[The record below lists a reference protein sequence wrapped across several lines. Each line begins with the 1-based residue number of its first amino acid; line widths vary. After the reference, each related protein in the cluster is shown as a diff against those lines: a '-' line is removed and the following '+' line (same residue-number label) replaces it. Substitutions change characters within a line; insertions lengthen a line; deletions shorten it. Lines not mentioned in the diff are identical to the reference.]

1 MPMSRAQSDSEVAC
15 KTQEK
20 KALYLRCRS
29 AYFLVVGQQLLG
41 RCNMPRYLVL
51 ANQTAASP
59 ELTSA
64 VREIVAQDADTEF
77 VLLVPATPVEDLLD
91 WQDGDSETIA
101 MRTAQAAKDHLA
113 GAGAKVAR
121 TEVGDASPVKAIENE
136 LEQHQEK
143 YDGIIISTL
152 PLQRSRWVALDQPR
166 RIERRFKVP
175 VRHVVGHSVTMTRQ
189 DLINGLNEDLN
200 LELETLLRS
209 VYHAAAGRGMLGH
222 ELRELLKKELP
233 GELEHASFLAD
244 KIVALGGEVHIR
256 PAMPAEFGPARD
268 LLQQNIAAEKKIIGN
283 YARRIDQAA
292 EFGDK
297 GLAIRLE
304 NMLAAETDH
313 LEQLERLGR

>member
-1 MPMSRAQSDSEVAC
+1 M
-15 KTQEK
+15 T
-20 KALYLRCRS
+20 
-29 AYFLVVGQQLLG
+29 
-41 RCNMPRYLVL
+41 RYLVL

-136 LEQHQEK
+136 LERHQET

-175 VRHVVGHSVTMTRQ
+175 VRHVVGHSVTMSRE

-200 LELETLLRS
+200 LELEALLRS

-233 GELEHASFLAD
+233 SELDHATFLAD
-244 KIVALGGEVHIR
+244 KIIALGGELRIR
-256 PAMPAEFGPARD
+256 PAMPAEFSAARE
-268 LLQQNIAAEKKIIGN
+268 LLQQNIAAERKIIGN
-283 YARRIDQAA
+283 YAKRIEQAA

-304 NMLAAETDH
+304 NILASETDH

>member
-1 MPMSRAQSDSEVAC
+1 
-15 KTQEK
+15 
-20 KALYLRCRS
+20 
-29 AYFLVVGQQLLG
+29 
-41 RCNMPRYLVL
+41 MPRYLVL

-59 ELTSA
+59 ELASA
-64 VREIVAQDADTEF
+64 IREIVAQDSDTEF

-175 VRHVVGHSVTMTRQ
+175 VRHVVGHSVTMTRE

-233 GELEHASFLAD
+233 GELEHATFLAD

-256 PAMPAEFGPARD
+256 PAMPAQFGAARE
-268 LLQQNIAAEKKIIGN
+268 LLQQNIAAERKIIGN
-283 YARRIDQAA
+283 YARRIEQAA

-304 NMLAAETDH
+304 NMLSAETDH

>member
-1 MPMSRAQSDSEVAC
+1 
-15 KTQEK
+15 
-20 KALYLRCRS
+20 
-29 AYFLVVGQQLLG
+29 
-41 RCNMPRYLVL
+41 MPRYLIL

-64 VREIVAQDADTEF
+64 VREIVAKDAETEF

-91 WQDGDSETIA
+91 WQDGDSGTIA
-101 MRTAQAAKDHLA
+101 KRTAQAAQDHLA
-113 GAGAKVAR
+113 GVGAKVAR

-136 LEQHQEK
+136 MEQHQEK

-166 RIERRFKVP
+166 RIERRFKIP
-175 VRHVVGHSVTMTRQ
+175 VRHVVGHSVTMTRE

-200 LELETLLRS
+200 LELEALLRS

-233 GELEHASFLAD
+233 GELDHATFLAD
-244 KIVALGGEVHIR
+244 KIVALGGEVRIR
-256 PAMPAEFGPARD
+256 PAMPAEFGAARE
-268 LLQQNIAAEKKIIGN
+268 LLQQNIAAERKIINN
-283 YARRIDQAA
+283 YAKRIDQAA

-304 NMLAAETDH
+304 NMLASETDH

>member
-1 MPMSRAQSDSEVAC
+1 
-15 KTQEK
+15 
-20 KALYLRCRS
+20 
-29 AYFLVVGQQLLG
+29 
-41 RCNMPRYLVL
+41 MPRYLVL

-64 VREIVAQDADTEF
+64 VREIVAKDAETEF

-101 MRTAQAAKDHLA
+101 KRTAQAAQDHLA
-113 GAGAKVAR
+113 GVGAKVAR
-121 TEVGDASPVKAIENE
+121 TAVGDASPVKAIENE

-175 VRHVVGHSVTMTRQ
+175 VRHVVGHSVTMTRE

-200 LELETLLRS
+200 LELEALLRS

-233 GELEHASFLAD
+233 GELDHATFLAD
-244 KIVALGGEVHIR
+244 KIVALGGEVRIR
-256 PAMPAEFGPARD
+256 PAMPAEFGAARD
-268 LLQQNIAAEKKIIGN
+268 LLQQNIAAERKIIGN

-313 LEQLERLGR
+313 LEALERLGR

>member
-1 MPMSRAQSDSEVAC
+1 
-15 KTQEK
+15 
-20 KALYLRCRS
+20 
-29 AYFLVVGQQLLG
+29 
-41 RCNMPRYLVL
+41 MPRYLVL

-244 KIVALGGEVHIR
+244 KIVALGGEVRIR